1 MYVDIIIHRC
11 LCHGTVLS
19 HARQYQNAQ
28 FEIFLFS
35 IIEYSCSYSL
45 LLCFLFH
52 YFLASLGIIVDDEPV
67 ARKGMKT
74 LVEQIPQLV
83 LTDSFNNALAASAF
97 MNEHTV
103 DLVFLDIQMPG
114 ITGLEFAQSIPKDT
128 LVIFTTAY
136 AEYALDSYDVGAIDY
151 LVKPIEMNRF
161 LKAVNKAVAYH
172 KLLLPETLERV
183 EEIQE
188 EYIFIKSERRYF
200 RINFGDILFIEGL
213 KDYSILQLEDQRVV
227 TKINL
232 KNIHEQL
239 PGRQFLRV
247 NKSYIVNVS
256 RIDSFDTND
265 IFIKSYEI
273 AIGGSYKKLF
283 FEEFVMKNLPKE

>member
-1 MYVDIIIHRC
+1 MNC
-11 LCHGTVLS
+11 
-19 HARQYQNAQ
+19 
-28 FEIFLFS
+28 
-35 IIEYSCSYSL
+35 
-45 LLCFLFH
+45 
-52 YFLASLGIIVDDEPV
+52 IIVDDEPV
-67 ARKGMKT
+67 ARKGMKS

-83 LTDSFNNALAASAF
+83 LTGSFNNAIAASAF

-136 AEYALDSYDVGAIDY
+136 AEYALDSYDVSAIDY

-161 LKAVNKAVAYH
+161 LKAVNKAIAYH
-172 KLLLPETLERV
+172 KLLLSETPERV

-200 RINFGDILFIEGL
+200 KINFGDILFIEGL

-227 TKINL
+227 TKMNL

-239 PGRQFLRV
+239 PGKQFLRV
-247 NKSYIVNVS
+247 NKSYIVNIS

-273 AIGGSYKKLF
+273 AIGGNYKKLF
-283 FEEFVMKNLPKE
+283 FDEFVMKNLPKE

>member
-1 MYVDIIIHRC
+1 MNC
-11 LCHGTVLS
+11 
-19 HARQYQNAQ
+19 
-28 FEIFLFS
+28 
-35 IIEYSCSYSL
+35 
-45 LLCFLFH
+45 
-52 YFLASLGIIVDDEPV
+52 IIVDDEPV

-83 LTDSFNNALAASAF
+83 LTGSFNNALAASAF

-213 KDYSILQLEDQRVV
+213 KDYSILQLED
-227 TKINL
+227 
-232 KNIHEQL
+232 
-239 PGRQFLRV
+239 
-247 NKSYIVNVS
+247 
-256 RIDSFDTND
+256 
-265 IFIKSYEI
+265 
-273 AIGGSYKKLF
+273 
-283 FEEFVMKNLPKE
+283 